1 MAGFD
6 YDAMQVRAGAL
17 LDRFNQGSSSEQ
29 VITSTPAANEWDLP
43 SETVAETVLDA
54 VARGVSEKYVDG
66 ENIISTD
73 LQMTIAAVD
82 FTATAGMNIKI
93 DGKAVTVLR
102 VDAVPAMGTVVVWR
116 VFVRG

>member
-6 YDAMQVRAGAL
+6 YAKMQAKAGDL
-17 LDRFNQGSSSEQ
+17 LVRFNQGASSNQ
-29 VITSTPAANEWDLP
+29 VITTTPAANEWDLP
-43 SETVAETVLDA
+43 SETVVETTLNA
-54 VARGVSEKYVDG
+54 VARGVSFKYIDG
-66 ENIISTD
+66 VNILSTD
-73 LQMTIAAVD
+73 LQMTIRAVD